1 MATISFRGSFVT
13 FSGSSESIAN
23 SPKQQ
28 MNFPKNCSIHWKW
41 IEARDRS
48 AEGGPYQWR
57 EEAGARALSAWKQPR
72 AGS

>member
-1 MATISFRGSFVT
+1 
-13 FSGSSESIAN
+13 
-23 SPKQQ
+23 

-57 EEAGARALSAWKQPR
+57 KRRARERCPLGNNREQDPDHELVLWNGQQY
-72 AGS
+72 GSDRRQMPFHCG